1 MSGHSKWSTIK
12 RKKGALDA
20 KRSKVFTKIIK
31 EITVAVREGGPDP
44 DGNPRLRL
52 AIQNSKAA
60 NMPKDNVE
68 RAVKK
73 GSGSDGATYT
83 ELSYEGYASNGVAVF
98 VECMT
103 DNLNRTVQ
111 NIRSAFNKYGGNL
124 GTKGSLEFIFDRKG
138 VFALKLADNP
148 LLEEE
153 DFTLEM
159 IEAGAE
165 DLEFDPEYVTIYC
178 AMEDFGALQR
188 QLENLKMEVETA
200 ELQRIPKTTVS
211 LQGEALRKVL
221 RFIEV
226 LEDDDDVQKVYH
238 NLELNEE
245 AMAAME

>member
-68 RAVKK
+68 RAIKK
-73 GSGSDGATYT
+73 GSGSDSDTYT
-83 ELSYEGYASNGVAVF
+83 EVSYEGYASYGVAVF
-98 VECMT
+98 VECLT
-103 DNLNRTVQ
+103 DNLNRTIQ
-111 NIRSAFNKYGGNL
+111 NIRSAFNKHGGSL
-124 GTKGSLEFIFDRKG
+124 GTKGSLEFIFDHKG
-138 VFALKLADNP
+138 VFNIKLSENVALD
-148 LLEEE
+148 EE

-159 IEAGAE
+159 IDAGAE
-165 DLEFDPEYVTIYC
+165 DIEFEDDYVTVYC
-178 AMEDFGALQR
+178 AMEDFGALQKKT
-188 QLENLKMEVETA
+188 EELKLEVENA
-200 ELQRIPKTTVS
+200 ELQRIPKTSVA
-211 LQGEALRKVL
+211 LDAEALKKVMKL
-221 RFIEV
+221 IDT

-238 NLELNEE
+238 NIELNEE
-245 AMAAME
+245 ALAALS

>member
-20 KRSKVFTKIIK
+20 KRSKVFTRLIK

-68 RAVKK
+68 RAIKK
-73 GSGSDGATYT
+73 GSGADSDSYT
-83 ELSYEGYASNGVAVF
+83 EVSYEGYASYGVAVF
-98 VECMT
+98 VECLT
-103 DNLNRTVQ
+103 DNLNRTIQ
-111 NIRSAFNKYGGNL
+111 NIRSAFNKYGGSL

-138 VFALKLADNP
+138 VFTIKLSENIALNED
-148 LLEEE
+148 

-159 IEAGAE
+159 IDAGAE
-165 DLEFDPEYVTIYC
+165 DVEFEEDYVTLYC
-178 AMEDFGALQR
+178 SMEDFGALQKKV
-188 QLENLKMEVETA
+188 EELKLEVENA
-200 ELQRIPKTTVS
+200 ELQRIPKTTVALDS
-211 LQGEALRKVL
+211 EALKKVMKL
-221 RFIEV
+221 IDV

-238 NLELNEE
+238 NIELNEE
-245 AMAAME
+245 TMAALS

>member
-68 RAVKK
+68 RAIKK
-73 GSGSDGATYT
+73 GSGADSEAYH
-83 ELSYEGYASNGVAVF
+83 EVSYEGYASHGVAVF
-98 VECMT
+98 VECLT

-111 NIRSAFNKYGGNL
+111 NIRSAFNKHGGSL

-138 VFALKLADNP
+138 VFTIKLSDNVALNED
-148 LLEEE
+148 

-159 IEAGAE
+159 IDAGAE
-165 DLEFDPEYVTIYC
+165 DVEFEEEYVTVYC
-178 AMEDFGALQR
+178 PMEDFGVLQKKT
-188 QLENLKMEVETA
+188 EELKLEVENA
-200 ELQRIPKTTVS
+200 ELQRIPKTTVV
-211 LQGEALRKVL
+211 LDAEALRKVMKL
-221 RFIEV
+221 IDA

-238 NLELNEE
+238 NIELNEE
-245 AMAAME
+245 AMAALD

>member
-20 KRSKVFTKIIK
+20 KRSKVFTRIIK

-68 RAVKK
+68 RAIKK
-73 GSGSDGATYT
+73 GSGSDSDNYL
-83 ELSYEGYASNGVAVF
+83 EVSYEGYASHGVAVF
-98 VECMT
+98 VECLT

-111 NIRSAFNKYGGNL
+111 NVRSAFSKNGGSL

-138 VFALKLADNP
+138 VFVLKLSDN
-148 LLEEE
+148 LALDEE

-159 IEAGAE
+159 IDAGAE
-165 DLEFDPEYVTIYC
+165 DVIFEEGYVTVYC
-178 AMEDFGALQR
+178 SMEDFGALQKKTEE
-188 QLENLKMEVETA
+188 LNLEVENA
-200 ELQRIPKTTVS
+200 ELQRIPKTTVA
-211 LQGEALRKVL
+211 LDAEAVKKVFKL
-221 RFIEV
+221 IDA

-238 NLELNEE
+238 NIELNEE
-245 AMAAME
+245 AMAALA